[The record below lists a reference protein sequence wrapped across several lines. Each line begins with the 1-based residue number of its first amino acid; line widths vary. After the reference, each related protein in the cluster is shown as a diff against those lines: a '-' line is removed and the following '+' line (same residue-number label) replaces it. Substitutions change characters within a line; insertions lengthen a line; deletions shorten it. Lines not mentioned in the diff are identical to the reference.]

1 VRSDQGGILLTSVRL
16 GGKVKEG
23 DILGT
28 VTNPISNEVMQ
39 VRSPFDG
46 RVIGMALN
54 QFVLPGF
61 AAFHIGIATREPDEL
76 MKVEVESGT
85 PPEAA
90 AELLD
95 AGPAP
100 EAGVGEQSEFD

>member
-1 VRSDQGGILLTSVRL
+1 VRL
-16 GGKVKEG
+16 GAKVKEG
-23 DILGT
+23 DVLGT
-28 VTNPISNEVMQ
+28 VTNPLSNEVMQ

-61 AAFHIGIATREPDEL
+61 AAFHIGIATREPDQL
-76 MKVEVESGT
+76 LKSEVESGT

-90 AELLD
+90 MDLPEAT
-95 AGPAP
+95 PAP
-100 EAGVGEQSEFD
+100 EEGEQPEFD